1 MRKRGA
7 GSFAVL
13 TAVVIALLSGSVGI
27 AHMPVVY
34 AEENN
39 ENSGTDNVTDTGK
52 PDGDIDNGND
62 DTDTDADNGND
73 DTDIDIEEAGLLLGR
88 SMSTFILRS
97 SRSVEPVDISVGDI
111 GTLNSTLGQYTNGTP
126 VNATLS
132 GDISGAGSIQVNTG
146 NVLTLYLNG
155 HTLSG
160 PSTMISVNGGSVVI
174 TGNGTLESTGLC
186 TIMIDAGTVTIESGT
201 VKAELSG
208 GQVHTIHIKSG
219 TLTVNGG
226 NVSASG
232 GEATGAI
239 LLEGGSVTITE
250 GSSLN
255 ATVSTGYGYTCYATS
270 SGNLTISGGNFSLN
284 APGGKCLLIGS
295 NVTANVTGGSYSGN
309 SGSIGVDTGM
319 DSSVPPI
326 GGWANS
332 FYDKFQGGV
341 LSDNTFYKENNFV
354 YTNPTVSVASGTWN
368 GTCKE
373 TRNLTTGSSYTF
385 SGEGWTI
392 EGDSTV
398 YGSGSFCVP
407 ANGDYTFSR

>member
-13 TAVVIALLSGSVGI
+13 TAVAIALLSGSAGI

-34 AEENN
+34 AEENEVN
-39 ENSGTDNVTDTGK
+39 ISFD
-52 PDGDIDNGND
+52 DIN
-62 DTDTDADNGND
+62 
-73 DTDIDIEEAGLLLGR
+73 
-88 SMSTFILRS
+88 
-97 SRSVEPVDISVGDI
+97 
-111 GTLNSTLGQYTNGTP
+111 TLNSKLSEKQDGTP

-146 NVLTLYLNG
+146 NVLTLDLNG
-155 HTLSG
+155 NTLSG

-174 TGNGTLESTGLC
+174 TGNGTLESTNNTGAGVGVIAVKNGGNLKISSGSVIGKIC
-186 TIMIDAGTVTIESGT
+186 AVYIDGGTVEIEGGSFE
-201 VKAELSG
+201 AELS
-208 GQVHTIHIKSG
+208 QDMVYTIYVNSG
-219 TLTVNGG
+219 TLTANGG
-226 NVSASG
+226 YISANGNSSI
-232 GEATGAI
+232 GAI
-239 LLEGGSVTITE
+239 YLGNGSVEITE
-250 GSSLN
+250 GSSLSTT
-255 ATVSTGYGYTCYATS
+255 ATGFGYTCYATS

-309 SGSIGVDTGM
+309 SGSIGVDTGV
-319 DSSVPPI
+319 DSSVPQI

-373 TRNLTTGSSYTF
+373 TRNLTTGSSYAF
-385 SGEGWTI
+385 SGEGWMV

-407 ANGDYTFSR
+407 ADGDYTFSR